1 MVELSI
7 EEKAEGVELP
17 VEEDLG
23 GVELF
28 EEEDAERWLS
38 IDISTFDFLMYVLHD
53 SFTPFLSL

>member
-1 MVELSI
+1 MARTTTAPASQIQPLLVVELPI

-28 EEEDAERWLS
+28 EEEDAER
-38 IDISTFDFLMYVLHD
+38 
-53 SFTPFLSL
+53 